1 VSFDGIKGQDR
12 AVSFL
17 KGSISGGRI
26 AHAYIFY
33 GARGVGKKLSAL
45 EFAKAVNCASPGE
58 RPCRLCPSCAKI
70 GSSSHPDV
78 SVITPAAGSQSLG
91 IDGIRSLISD
101 ISLKPYEARKKIYI
115 IDEADSLTEEA
126 SNALLKT
133 LEEPPTDSVI
143 ILIAEKLQHI
153 LPTIISRS
161 QTVRFFALAA
171 ETVERIL
178 VKDRGLEAGAAGV
191 LSRLS
196 SGSMAAALRYA
207 DGKFFEKRSVI
218 IRSLRER
225 SIFDIDLDRA
235 AKPDLKAYLDIM
247 LAWYRDL
254 LVAKASSGAVD
265 AVNADMKGEI
275 SEESA
280 RISFGDLDRIIKSI
294 IMTGAFLDQNA
305 NPKLA
310 MAALGVEISK

>member
-1 VSFDGIKGQDR
+1 MSFDGIKGQDR

-178 VKDRGLEAGAAGV
+178 VKDRGLEAGAASEKNLTVWLRDIIVGRICCSFSAISIITESV
-191 LSRLS
+191 GGSSSVFNSAFDASSVRLS
-196 SGSMAAALRYA
+196 
-207 DGKFFEKRSVI
+207 
-218 IRSLRER
+218 
-225 SIFDIDLDRA
+225 
-235 AKPDLKAYLDIM
+235 
-247 LAWYRDL
+247 
-254 LVAKASSGAVD
+254 ASS
-265 AVNADMKGEI
+265 
-275 SEESA
+275 
-280 RISFGDLDRIIKSI
+280 
-294 IMTGAFLDQNA
+294 IM
-305 NPKLA
+305 
-310 MAALGVEISK
+310 